1 MSTSQNL
8 SPRLLAQR
16 DELARALG
24 AANQEFSGEIDEGA
38 AFQSLSERLHAP
50 PVRARFFR
58 LAVPAVAALAVLA
71 ILSLFRREPVSIVAE
86 RIDRGKSAPVGVVSA
101 VSNARPAPSPKSSP
115 SALPVSSLARKR
127 PVATRGNVMPD
138 RATPQPSPSTRTP
151 DKPDVARAI
160 AAERPDTHAEAL
172 AGPDCLSLARSGATR
187 EAEACF
193 VERARGSGLGA
204 EMALYELGRLRRD
217 VLGDSR
223 GALAALEQHAA
234 RFPSG
239 SLRREVEMSALGLL
253 VQLGRSREALARSSA
268 LLESQSGG
276 ERRAELHL
284 FRGQVFRRNLNDIRA
299 AEREYAQA
307 EALAGSTAAEAT
319 YLRGL
324 CLEALAEPRAASE
337 AYRRYLEK
345 PSRPRAADVQ
355 RRLDRLASP

>member
-1 MSTSQNL
+1 MSTSQNVAQ
-8 SPRLLAQR
+8 RLLAQG
-16 DELARALG
+16 DELAQALRS
-24 AANQEFSGEIDEGA
+24 ANHEFSGQIDEGA

-50 PVRARFFR
+50 PAKARFFR
-58 LAVPAVAALAVLA
+58 LAVPAFFVLAVFA
-71 ILSLFRREPVSIVAE
+71 IVALHRREPINIVAE
-86 RIDRGKSAPVGVVSA
+86 RVARGKDAPAAFQSALVDA
-101 VSNARPAPSPKSSP
+101 KRAPSSKPNP
-115 SALPVSSLARKR
+115 SALPVPAPARKQSIA
-127 PVATRGNVMPD
+127 VHENATLD
-138 RATPQPSPSTRTP
+138 RATLQPRAAKRTSG
-151 DKPDVARAI
+151 KPGAARAA
-160 AAERPDTHAEAL
+160 AAEDPDTRSEAP

-284 FRGQVFRRNLNDIRA
+284 FRGQVFRRNLNDLRA

-355 RRLDRLASP
+355 RRLDRLSSP